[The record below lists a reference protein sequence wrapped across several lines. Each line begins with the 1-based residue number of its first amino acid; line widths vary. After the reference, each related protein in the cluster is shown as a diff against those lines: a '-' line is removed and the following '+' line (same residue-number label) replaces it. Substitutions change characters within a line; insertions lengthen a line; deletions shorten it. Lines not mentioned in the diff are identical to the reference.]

1 MLIWQA
7 ILQNHV
13 FCLDQVERE
22 LVIKSAEID
31 EFWEQYGE
39 VKKVLMRERKVL

>member
-22 LVIKSAEID
+22 VVINGGELV
-31 EFWEQYGE
+31 EFGKQYEE
-39 VKKVLMRERKVL
+39 VKKVLMR